1 MTGRACGE
9 CREAVR
15 GASLVIADFQR
26 ALRPVLVALPA
37 LGLAAGL
44 AAQAAGGRR
53 SRRWIWTAAALPV
66 LVALV
71 LEIVTSLARGDVGLD
86 MVAALSM
93 TAALAFGETLAAA
106 VVALMYSG
114 GQYLEAFAERRA
126 RREMTGLLHRVP
138 RTALRHGPA
147 GSRRCRWT
155 RSAPGDRLLI
165 RPGDVVPVDGTV
177 PRDRGARRIGA
188 DRRGAAGPASPQASR

>member
-9 CREAVR
+9 CREGCG

-44 AAQAAGGRR
+44 AAQAAGRPEVAA
-53 SRRWIWTAAALPV
+53 WIWTAAALPV

-126 RREMTGLLHRVP
+126 RREMTGAAATRAADRDAARAPV
-138 RTALRHGPA
+138 
-147 GSRRCRWT
+147 GSRRWRWM
-155 RSAPGDRLLI
+155 RW
-165 RPGDVVPVDGTV
+165 
-177 PRDRGARRIGA
+177 RRATGC
-188 DRRGAAGPASPQASR
+188 